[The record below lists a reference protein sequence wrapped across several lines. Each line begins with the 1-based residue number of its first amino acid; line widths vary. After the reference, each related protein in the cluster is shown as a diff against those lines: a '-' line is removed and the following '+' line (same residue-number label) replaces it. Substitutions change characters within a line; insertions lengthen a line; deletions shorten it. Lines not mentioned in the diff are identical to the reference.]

1 MAITITR
8 ESFTQIL
15 VKKASAG
22 DIAALKVLTNE
33 KAQALGFAELLLS
46 AATAGKI
53 TLSAILADTDPEA
66 IDWALKQLPK
76 DSPQRASIVDARKS
90 TSSAPRLEHFAAG
103 AYGYKDG
110 SKNPAPMLRVS
121 LKGATRF
128 SENHQH
134 QWWGAFLALIDSPE
148 AIATIRAFVASPDTT
163 PTAATQATTD
173 K

>member
-8 ESFTQIL
+8 ESFTSIL
-15 VKKASAG
+15 IKKASAG

-46 AATAGKI
+46 AATAGKT
-53 TLSAILADTDPEA
+53 TLSAILADTDPDA

-76 DSPQRASIVDARKS
+76 DSPQRASILSARKA
-90 TSSAPRLEHFAAG
+90 TSSAPKLEHFAAG

-134 QWWGAFLALIDSPE
+134 QWWAAFLALLDHPE
-148 AIATIRAFVASPDTT
+148 SIAAIRAFVAAPTT
-163 PTAATQATTD
+163 PPPGATTATTD